1 MGYYNPFIRYGEHR
15 LMKDCKEGGVNG
27 FVMADL
33 PPEEAV
39 RFRNLRN
46 QSSRPYAPV
55 TSPAASVSRMKA
67 LCQIANSFIYV
78 ISRMGVTGATNELSS
93 DPPQLMNR
101 IRALPGNTLAALGFG
116 VSKREHFLLVQDIAE
131 GCAIGS
137 QIISV
142 VGDAPAGQEALYAED
157 YLFSITRRRL
167 QSPFDRPCSE
177 FP

>member
-1 MGYYNPFIRYGEHR
+1 
-15 LMKDCKEGGVNG
+15 MKDCKEAGVNG
-27 FVMADL
+27 FVMTDL

-46 QSSRPYAPV
+46 QSSS
-55 TSPAASVSRMKA
+55 SPAASVSRMKA

-78 ISRMGVTGATNELSS
+78 ISRMGVTG
-93 DPPQLMNR
+93 PPMNLAQIFPNLWNR
-101 IRALPGNTLAALGFG
+101 IRALSGNTLAALGFG
-116 VSKREHFLLVQDIAE
+116 VSKREHFLSVQDIAE
-131 GCAIGS
+131 GCVIGS
-137 QIISV
+137 QIMSV

-157 YLFSITRRRL
+157 YLFSITRLRL